1 MPAVTLPD
9 PHWCR
14 EARPYVERLARHCG
28 LSDSAHAEAI
38 VAEAMQAAAE
48 SQWSRE
54 VLEAVRRLE
63 DDGK

>member
-1 MPAVTLPD
+1 MTLPD
-9 PHWCR
+9 PHWRR
-14 EARPYVERLARHCG
+14 EARQYVERLARHCG

-48 SQWSRE
+48 SQWPQT
-54 VLEAVRRLE
+54 VRDAIARME

>member
-1 MPAVTLPD
+1 MPGVTLPD

-14 EARPYVERLARHCG
+14 EARQYVERLARHCG

-38 VAEAMQAAAE
+38 LAEAMQAAAE

-54 VLEAVRRLE
+54 VVETVRRLE
-63 DDGK
+63 DDRK